1 MASSDKKSIQTCM
14 GYSIP
19 RQATRL
25 KNWFDS
31 NLPFSVSNK
40 LTNRFEGINNE
51 GLIITFKF

>member
-31 NLPFSVSNK
+31 KPFSVSNK
-40 LTNRFEGINNE
+40 FTNRFEGINNE